1 MYIKIMNNYN
11 WKVFL
16 IVFLFPVVSVA
27 QYAGQYPRYEHV
39 NDTSESGVKL
49 CCEKLLSNEY
59 QDKWEVYYDSL
70 GYGGYV
76 DESKK
81 ITIQSDFCKV
91 YNFNR
96 ESTALVQ
103 NCEDKKYYLIDRRGG
118 FISKGYDAYYMSPY
132 EGVYIVGKKASGKI
146 KQGAIDSKGEII
158 VPIIYDRVMSSMSE
172 CYALFTCCRSFR
184 HSSKDQWSVFNSKG
198 QIVIPSCNSNL
209 SNHLASRFDEVKDGV
224 FIDKIGHKRYIFN
237 VNDSAYR
244 IKGKYDFEKL
254 HKSAYL
260 IVYKIKGKRKLYGAL
275 DLKGSECVS
284 CTFKTIGEVIEILDK
299 KGIDK

>member
-1 MYIKIMNNYN
+1 MNNYN

-16 IVFLFPVVSVA
+16 FKLYFLFPVVSVA
-27 QYAGQYPRYEHV
+27 QYAGQYPRYENV

-96 ESTALVQ
+96 ENTALVQ

-118 FISKGYDAYYMSPY
+118 FISKGYDAYYTSPY

-146 KQGAIDSKGEII
+146 KQGVIDSKGEII

-172 CYALFTCCRSFR
+172 CYALFTCCKSFG
-184 HSSKDQWSVFNSKG
+184 HSSKDEWCVLNSKG

-209 SNHLASRFDEVKDGV
+209 SNHLALRFDEVKDGV
-224 FIDKIGHKRYIFN
+224 FIDKIGHKQYIFN

-244 IKGKYDFEKL
+244 ITGKYEFEKL

-260 IVYKIKGKRKLYGAL
+260 IVYKIKGKRKLYGSL
-275 DLKGSECVS
+275 DLKGNECVS
-284 CTFKTIGEVIEILDK
+284 CTFKTIDEVIEILDK
-299 KGIDK
+299 KGVDK

>member
-1 MYIKIMNNYN
+1 MNNYN

-16 IVFLFPVVSVA
+16 FKLYFCFPVVSVA

-49 CCEKLLSNEY
+49 CCERLLSNKY

-96 ESTALVQ
+96 ENTALVQ

-118 FISKGYDAYYMSPY
+118 FVSKGYDAYYMSPY
-132 EGVYIVGKKASGKI
+132 EGVYIVGKKASGEI
-146 KQGAIDSKGEII
+146 KQGVIDCKGEII

-172 CYALFTCCRSFR
+172 CYALFTCCKLFR
-184 HSSKDQWSVFNSKG
+184 HSSKDQWCVLNSKG

-209 SNHLASRFDEVKDGV
+209 SNHLASRFDEVKDGI
-224 FIDKIGHKRYIFN
+224 FIEKIRHKQYIFN

-275 DLKGSECVS
+275 DLKGNECVP
-284 CTFKTIGEVIEILDK
+284 CTFKTIDEVIEILDK
-299 KGIDK
+299 KGVDK

>member
-16 IVFLFPVVSVA
+16 IIFLFPVVSVA

-39 NDTSESGVKL
+39 NDTSESEVKL
-49 CCEKLLSNEY
+49 CCERLKSSEY
-59 QDKWEVYYDSL
+59 QDKWDVYYDSL

-81 ITIQSDFCKV
+81 IAIQSDFCKV

-96 ESTALVQ
+96 ENTAWVQ
-103 NCEDKKYYLIDRRGG
+103 NCEDKKYYLIDRSGG
-118 FISKGYDAYYMSPY
+118 FVSKGYDVYYMNPF
-132 EGVYIVGKKASGKI
+132 EDVYVVGEKAFEKI
-146 KQGAIDSKGEII
+146 KQGVIDSKGEII
-158 VPIIYDRVMSSMSE
+158 VPIVYDRVMSSMSE
-172 CYALFTCCRSFR
+172 CYVLFTCCKSFR
-184 HSSKDQWSVFNSKG
+184 HSSKDQWSVLNSKG

-209 SNHLASRFDEVKDGV
+209 CNHLALRFDEVKDGV
-224 FIDKIGHKRYIFN
+224 FIDKIGHKQYIFN

-244 IKGKYDFEKL
+244 INGKYDFEKS

-260 IVYKIKGKRKLYGAL
+260 IVCKNQGKRKLYGSL
-275 DLKGSECVS
+275 DLKGNECVP
-284 CTFKTIGEVIEILDK
+284 CTFKTIDEVIEILDK
-299 KGIDK
+299 KGVDK

>member
-1 MYIKIMNNYN
+1 MNNYN

-16 IVFLFPVVSVA
+16 FKLYFFFPVVSVA

-59 QDKWEVYYDSL
+59 QDKWDVYYDSL

-96 ESTALVQ
+96 ENTAWVQ

-132 EGVYIVGKKASGKI
+132 EGVYIVGKKASGEI
-146 KQGAIDSKGEII
+146 KQGVIDSKGEII

-172 CYALFTCCRSFR
+172 CYVLFTCCKSFG
-184 HSSKDQWSVFNSKG
+184 HSSKDQWSVLNSKG

-224 FIDKIGHKRYIFN
+224 FIDKIRHEQYIFN

-244 IKGKYDFEKL
+244 ITGKYEFEKL

-284 CTFKTIGEVIEILDK
+284 CTFKTIDEVIEILDK
-299 KGIDK
+299 KGVDK